1 MPYAADAYDDT
12 QPTGATL
19 AQNLDEE
26 VRAVKGALI
35 DHRERIEALED
46 TPASEAEAG
55 IVRLATEA
63 QTVTGASEALAAH
76 PAGVKAAIDARINT
90 VAAFTCT
97 IAPGPVLTETADLL
111 SNVAVSGAVFEIYG
125 NYVEFTATFTGLPA
139 ALTNSPRNF
148 VVIGASNGAHAL
160 SVQSVASTTS
170 LVLRARYETNAPDAY
185 THTINCALL
194 MVPAA

>member
-19 AQNLDEE
+19 AQYTDEE
-26 VRAVKGALI
+26 LRAIKGVLI
-35 DHRERIEALED
+35 DHRDRIVAIED
-46 TPASEAEAG
+46 TPASESEAG

-63 QTVTGASEALAAH
+63 QTVTGTSEALAVH
-76 PAGVKAAIDARINT
+76 SAGVKAALDARINT

-97 IAPGPVLTETADLL
+97 IAAGPTLTETADLL
-111 SNVAVSGAVFEIYG
+111 SNVAVSGAVFDTG
-125 NYVEFTATFTGLPA
+125 NNYVEFTATFTGLPA
-139 ALTNSPRNF
+139 SLTNSPRNF
-148 VVIGASNGAHAL
+148 VVVGASDGAHSL

-170 LVLRARYETNAPDAY
+170 LVLRSRYETNAPDAY